1 MTSWS
6 KMTYEKNAK
15 AKFSKIL
22 VAIDG
27 SEHSMK
33 AAEYAIYL
41 ARDNNAQLIALTV
54 LDITKIGYAASAFI
68 ASPMHGLDELE
79 QKRKEAHEW
88 LDKVGKLTSSQKAND
103 AIHFKSQIEESM
115 SVAGTIVDFAENQN
129 IDLIVVGSRGRSGF
143 TKLLLG
149 SVASRVVTYA
159 SCPVLV
165 IKWNRYNITTLC
177 TGADAEKQVTEG
189 LDLILTHLKNL
200 TRWPRT
206 ISTKVSEWRQIQV
219 YSKQEAL

>member
-1 MTSWS
+1 MA
-6 KMTYEKNAK
+6 YEKR

-27 SEHSMK
+27 SDHSMK
-33 AAEYAIYL
+33 AAEYAIDI
-41 ARDNNAQLIALTV
+41 ARDNKAQLIALTV

-79 QKRKEAHEW
+79 QRRKEAHEW
-88 LDKVGKLTSSQKAND
+88 LDKVGKLKSSQNAND
-103 AIHFKSQIEESM
+103 NIQFKSQIEESM
-115 SVAGTIVDFAENQN
+115 SVAGTIAESAENQD

-165 IKWNRYNITTLC
+165 IK
-177 TGADAEKQVTEG
+177 
-189 LDLILTHLKNL
+189 
-200 TRWPRT
+200 
-206 ISTKVSEWRQIQV
+206 
-219 YSKQEAL
+219 